1 MPPGLE
7 WGVPGVIS
15 PHGVAEPG
23 SREADGGSGSCGAVG
38 DVGAANTDARA
49 DAALA
54 EVQAN
59 AWEEFNRAVKT
70 EAHGT
75 IVGAASGGNRVLLHI
90 TSAWLKFQGMPDL
103 LGSSTDVTET
113 PSAADVQRE
122 TYRRS
127 AHHPSVGNNMPRG
140 T

>member
-59 AWEEFNRAVKT
+59 AGEEFDRAVKAV
-70 EAHGT
+70 AHIG
-75 IVGAASGGNRVLLHI
+75 IVS
-90 TSAWLKFQGMPDL
+90 
-103 LGSSTDVTET
+103 
-113 PSAADVQRE
+113 
-122 TYRRS
+122 
-127 AHHPSVGNNMPRG
+127 PSVG
-140 T
+140 